1 VGLYLDHLVDDG
13 LSILQH
19 ADNTIILMN
28 HDLEYAK
35 NMKLVLT
42 VFEQLFGL
50 KIKFHKNEILP
61 HSVLLLLE
69 ARWNI
74 SLLPHLVAWGM

>member
-1 VGLYLDHLVDDG
+1 
-13 LSILQH
+13 
-19 ADNTIILMN
+19 MN

-50 KIKFHKNEILP
+50 KIKFHRNEILP
-61 HSVLLLLE
+61 HAVLLLE
-69 ARWNI
+69 ARGKI
-74 SLLPHLVAWGM
+74 SFLSHLVAWGM